1 MNPGNSV
8 TVKGGPADRAGEAP
22 ALDSPKVLRV
32 AVVEDEDWMR
42 ASLAAQ
48 IDRSPQLECVGR
60 YDSGEEALR
69 HLPAVQPDVVLM
81 DINLPGIDGIE
92 CVRRLKEALP
102 QTNVLMLTVYE
113 ESDKIFDSLKAGAS
127 GYLLKRA
134 PEQELME
141 AIEQVHAGGSPMSGL
156 IARKVVQ
163 FFKQLGQTLPELEK
177 LSPRERE
184 ILDLLSEGGSYKE
197 IASTLGLSIHTI
209 RMHIRG
215 IYRKLHVHSRG
226 EVVAKYMRH

>member
-1 MNPGNSV
+1 MNANNPSAV
-8 TVKGGPADRAGEAP
+8 PDGPLPAEDRSSRASSKP
-22 ALDSPKVLRV
+22 IRV

-42 ASLAAQ
+42 DSLAAQ
-48 IDRSPQLECVGR
+48 IGKLPQYSCIGR
-60 YDSGEEALR
+60 YSNAEDALR
-69 HLPAVQPDVVLM
+69 ELPALGPDVVLM
-81 DINLPGIDGIE
+81 DINLPGMNGVE
-92 CVRRLKEALP
+92 CVRKLKERLP
-102 QTNVLMLTVYE
+102 ETNVLMLTVYE
-113 ESDKIFDSLKAGAS
+113 ESEKIFDSLKAGAS

-134 PEQELME
+134 PEQELMDS
-141 AIEQVHAGGSPMSGL
+141 ITQVHAGGSPMSGL

-163 FFKQLGQTLPELEK
+163 FFKQLAQALPELEK

-184 ILDLLSEGGSYKE
+184 ILELLSEGAAYKE
-197 IASTLGLSIHTI
+197 IAGTLGLSIHTI